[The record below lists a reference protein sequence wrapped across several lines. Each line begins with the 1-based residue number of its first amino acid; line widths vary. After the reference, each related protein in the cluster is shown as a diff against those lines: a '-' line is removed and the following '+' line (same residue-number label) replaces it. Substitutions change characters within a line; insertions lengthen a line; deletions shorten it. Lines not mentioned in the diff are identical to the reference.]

1 MEKRNRLQILALI
14 LEIAN
19 GNRVK
24 RSKIVQKTYLS
35 HSCLTRYLPFL
46 LERDLIQY
54 KGDDRTYITTYKGL
68 HFLQVYNK
76 IDELVNHKSL
86 SRINLR
92 QSYAVIQDMRKSI
105 NAEEK

>member
-1 MEKRNRLQILALI
+1 MKKRNRLQILAVI

-35 HSCLTRYLPFL
+35 HYCLRRYLPLL

-68 HFLQVYNK
+68 HFLQIYNK
-76 IDELVNHKSL
+76 IDELVNQK
-86 SRINLR
+86 
-92 QSYAVIQDMRKSI
+92 K
-105 NAEEK
+105 